1 MRIIDFF
8 AVFCVTSVCLC
19 TPREIRAEDSDK
31 QVQHQ
36 NTQVLKSGSRIVLIG
51 DSLAEGM
58 ASHFLKLT
66 KQCNYKGIVYA
77 LHSTT
82 TDYWSKKIDKIM
94 IDTRPSL
101 VIVSLGTNDSGAK
114 NPETQRPHIKKIVTS
129 VKKHGSKILWL
140 VPQKL
145 PDRFKSQDKIRQSI
159 IEHSDSFTVNVTLE
173 MAKDQIHLT
182 QKGYKDWITQSWNH
196 LGNAGLLVR
205 LPGVEPGTGAL

>member
-19 TPREIRAEDSDK
+19 TPREIRAEDNNH
-31 QVQHQ
+31 HQ
-36 NTQVLKSGSRIVLIG
+36 DTQVFKSGSRIVLIG

-82 TDYWSKKIDKIM
+82 TDYWSKKIDKVM

-114 NPETQRPHIKKIVTS
+114 NPESQRSHIKKIVAS
-129 VKKHGSKILWL
+129 IKKHGSKILWL
-140 VPQKL
+140 LPQKL
-145 PDRFKSQDKIRQSI
+145 PVRFKSQDKIRKMI
-159 IEHSDSFTVNVTLE
+159 TEHSEFFAADAKLE
-173 MAKDQIHLT
+173 MSKDQIHLS
-182 QKGYKDWITQSWNH
+182 QKGYKDWITQSWHH
-196 LGNAGLLVR
+196 LSNIGLLVR